1 MRTAKARQRPRNFA
15 PMPDNASCEG
25 NRAPTK
31 MRRLYFGGRRRGAR
45 PPPGGRAAPRLRS
58 GRPAPSARETSA
70 VRCRRQTSSN
80 ATSLR
85 RPPPKSLGARG
96 QRVGWGSRPRMACVG
111 GAVWGRRSA
120 TASRPAERR
129 ERTPSSA
136 RHSTD
141 HEANKQLQNPSGSQ
155 GAMSQATGP
164 SRPVRSKRSWMR
176 WRK

>member
-96 QRVGWGSRPRMACVG
+96 AAGWLGEASRPRLACVG
-111 GAVWGRRSA
+111 GSRVGSKVGNGVTSSGTTRKDTFERKTQHRPRSEQTA
-120 TASRPAERR
+120 TEP
-129 ERTPSSA
+129 
-136 RHSTD
+136 
-141 HEANKQLQNPSGSQ
+141 
-155 GAMSQATGP
+155 
-164 SRPVRSKRSWMR
+164 
-176 WRK
+176 